1 MRPRR
6 VAPAVLAI
14 LLLTGC
20 RGGHGRRDA
29 TGDTAAPAVSAQ
41 ASARILATYVRRYN
55 RAVTE
60 GDAKEWR
67 DVGTDALGATAEAAL
82 RLGGGRPPQTGA
94 ISLRNPVM
102 YVPRL
107 RGVPRWFAVAA
118 LERRGGAERPVFAV
132 FVQKSAK
139 TGWRLSNRVYFQGRP
154 PRIATDEQGYAIAVD
169 PAAATLATRPEALPA
184 EHAAY
189 LDRGDDRSIMPGTTG
204 RDWRAAEAR
213 QARQLRAHEVAAA
226 GRSAPTGY
234 PVYALRTDDGGAIVT
249 YSLRRTTTYT
259 ASGGG
264 DVAVLPSDVRTYLHG
279 GSGHRVTATWVWR
292 AVAYLPV
299 RGRATVLIEAFDLAS
314 ARAS

>member
-14 LLLTGC
+14 LLLAGC
-20 RGGHGRRDA
+20 RGGPDQRDA
-29 TGDTAAPAVSAQ
+29 TGDTAVPAVSAQ

-55 RAVTE
+55 RAVTA

-107 RGVPRWFAVAA
+107 RGLPRWFAVAA

-132 FVQKSAK
+132 FAQKSAR
-139 TGWRLSNRVYFQGRP
+139 TGWRLSSRVYFQGP
-154 PRIATDEQGYAIAVD
+154 SPRIATDEQGYAVAVD
-169 PAAATLATRPEALPA
+169 PAAATLATRPDALPA
-184 EHAAY
+184 AHAAY
-189 LDRGDDRSIMPGTTG
+189 LDRGDDRVIMPGATA
-204 RDWRAAEAR
+204 RDWRTAEAR
-213 QARQLRAHEVAAA
+213 QERRLRADKVAVA
-226 GRSAPTGY
+226 GRSSPTGH
-234 PVYALRTDDGGAIVT
+234 PVYALRTDDGGALVS

-264 DVAVLPSDVRTYLHG
+264 DVTVLPVDVRTYLHG
-279 GSGHRVTATWVWR
+279 RSGHRVTATWVWR

-299 RGRATVLIEAFDLAS
+299 RGRALVLLEAFDLAS